1 MGFLITAALDP
12 GAGTPEP
19 LVYAV
24 AMVGLWAFY
33 LGRRRRGHQRAVV
46 ALAESTASG
55 LTEPVSLHPLIDP
68 IRCLGCGA
76 CVGACPEGEILGLI
90 DGKAEMIRPTDCIGH
105 GACRDACPTDAITL
119 VFGTARRGVDIP
131 TLSPAFETTVP
142 GIFIAG
148 ELGGMGLV
156 RNAIDQGRQAMES
169 IVELCRERHGQPLD
183 VVVVGAGP
191 AGFSASLAALEHG
204 LRAVTVEQDT
214 LGGTVARYPRGKM
227 IMTAPVELPLIGTVK
242 FREVSKEQLLE
253 FWRNVETS
261 TDLHINYR
269 ERVKSIERRGEALE
283 VTTTRATYRTRT
295 VLLAI
300 GRRGTPRKLGVPGED
315 MPKVV
320 YSLVDPDQYRDQRVL
335 VVGGGDSAL
344 EAAAALAD
352 TTGTRVTLSYRSEAF
367 GRAKARNRARVET
380 AAAKGRLTVLMKSTP
395 QAVRDGA
402 VDLVVDGSPASIEND
417 AVIVCAGGILPTP
430 FLASLGLELETKHG
444 TA

>member
-1 MGFLITAALDP
+1 MGFLIAGVLDP
-12 GAGTPEP
+12 GPGAAEP

-24 AMVGLWAFY
+24 AMIGLWAVY
-33 LGRRRRGHQRAVV
+33 LGRRRRGHVRAVA
-46 ALAESTASG
+46 ALAESTSTG
-55 LTEPVSLHPLIDP
+55 LTEPASLHPLIDP

-76 CVGACPEGEILGLI
+76 CVGACPEGEVLGLI

-105 GACRDACPTDAITL
+105 GACREACPTDAITL

-142 GIFIAG
+142 GVFIAG

-156 RNAIDQGRQAMES
+156 RNAIEQGRQAMES
-169 IVELCRERHGQPLD
+169 IVELCRKRHGQPLD
-183 VVVVGAGP
+183 VVIIGAGP
-191 AGFSASLAALEHG
+191 AGFSASLAALQHG
-204 LRAVTVEQDT
+204 LRTVTVEQDT
-214 LGGTVARYPRGKM
+214 LGGTVAGYPRGKL
-227 IMTAPVELPLIGTVK
+227 IMTAPVELPLIGKVK
-242 FREVSKEQLLE
+242 FREVSKEDLLA

-269 ERVKSIERRGEALE
+269 ERVKSIDRHGEALE
-283 VTTTRATYRTRT
+283 VTTTRTTYRTRA

-300 GRRGTPRKLGVPGED
+300 GRRGTPRKLGVPGEE
-315 MPKVV
+315 MHKVV

-352 TTGTRVTLSYRSEAF
+352 TPGTEVTLSYRSETF
-367 GRAKARNRARVET
+367 SRAKARNKARIET
-380 AAAKGRLTVLMKSTP
+380 ADAEGRLTVLMKSTP
-395 QAVRDGA
+395 QAVREGA
-402 VDLVVDGSPASIEND
+402 VDLVVDGGPVSIEND
-417 AVIVCAGGILPTP
+417 AVIICAGGILPTP
-430 FLASLGLELETKHG
+430 FLEGIGIELETKHG